1 MKSLKKRY
9 DLKDAFNST
18 SRYLDDL
25 LNIDTIY
32 FEHMVHRIYPAELQL
47 NKANASDTE
56 AAFLDLNLSI
66 NNDIVSTKIYDK
78 WDDFNF
84 DIFNFP
90 FLDGDVPQ
98 RPSYGVYIFQ
108 LIRFARASS
117 HVTDFNNRNKFLTAK
132 LLKQG
137 YRYHKLHKAFSKFYR
152 MHFELIEKYHV
163 SLKKKLM
170 QQGIC
175 NPEFYGDLVYKFKK
189 IIGNS
194 NFSNLFKRIVTRF
207 KRAGYSLDIMRQT
220 ACLVF
225 NPIMVEGYAA
235 LFSCTAVAQA
245 SDSMTAS
252 M

>member
-1 MKSLKKRY
+1 
-9 DLKDAFNST
+9 
-18 SRYLDDL
+18 
-25 LNIDTIY
+25 
-32 FEHMVHRIYPAELQL
+32 MVHRIYHTELQL

-66 NNDIVSTKIYDK
+66 HNDIVSTKIYDK
-78 WDDFNF
+78 RDDFNF
-84 DIFNFP
+84 DIVNFP

-98 RPSYGVYIFQ
+98 RPSYGVYISQ

-117 HVTDFNNRNKFLTAK
+117 HVTDFNNRNKFLTTK

-137 YRYHKLHKAFSKFYR
+137 YRYHKLRKAFSKFYGR
-152 MHFELIEKYHV
+152 QLIEKYHV
-163 SLKKKLM
+163 SLKKLM

-175 NPEFYGDLVYKFKK
+175 IPEFYGDLVYKFKK
-189 IIGNS
+189 IIGNP
-194 NFSNLFKRIVTRF
+194 NFSNLLKRIVNRF
-207 KRAGYSLDIMRQT
+207 KRAGYSLDIMWQT

-235 LFSCTAVAQA
+235 LFSCTAVVQA